1 MYREYCNYNQ
11 SLINLETEIPKLFNI
26 VDSGLVDGVA
36 VPLYF
41 LKEISSYLPPGMTIA
56 SPVGYPFGTTDPKI
70 KQHEALGAIRSGANA
85 IDLVFNPFFLQ
96 QKKYKQFFDEVKTHK
111 NICDEYGASLRLVVD
126 HNIIGMNKSVKLS
139 RLVDKLDLDFLIPS
153 ISYHHDDIYDN
164 ILLCHFIELE
174 TKISTIFS
182 GYAWL
187 PKHYKAIMETD
198 IFGARFFSDKFLNG
212 VTIS

>member
-11 SLINLETEIPKLFNI
+11 SLINVKTEIPKLFNI
-26 VDSGLVDGVA
+26 VDSGVIDGVA

-41 LKEISSYLPPGMTIA
+41 LKEIFSYLPPGMTIA
-56 SPVGYPFGTTDPKI
+56 CPVGYPFGTTSPKI
-70 KQHEALGAIRSGANA
+70 KLHESLGAIRSGATA

-96 QKKYKQFFDEVKTHK
+96 EKKYKQFFEEIETHK
-111 NICDEYGASLRLVVD
+111 KICEEYGSTLRLVLD
-126 HNIIGMNKSVKLS
+126 HNIIGLNKTLKLS
-139 RLVDKLDLDFLIPS
+139 RLLRQIEIDFLIPS

-164 ILLCHFIELE
+164 ILLCHFIEEE
-174 TKISTIFS
+174 TQISTIFS